1 MSKHKISKSA
11 QLINIILGVLF
22 LSFAVLQLNDPDP
35 IIWFSMYM
43 IVAIVSIASNYKSIN
58 SLIIWGLIIGYLI
71 YASTYFSLFLDWLQ
85 TEDKNEIFGE
95 MVYEKPYLEG
105 SREFFGLIIAAGSLI
120 FQVRKK

>member
-1 MSKHKISKSA
+1 MSKHEISKSA

-105 SREFFGLIIAAGSLI
+105 SREFFGLIMAAGALI